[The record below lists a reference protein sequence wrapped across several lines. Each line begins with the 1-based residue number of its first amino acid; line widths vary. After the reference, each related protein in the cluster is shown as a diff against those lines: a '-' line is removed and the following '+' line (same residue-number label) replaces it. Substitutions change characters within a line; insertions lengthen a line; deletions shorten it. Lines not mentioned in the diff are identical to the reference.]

1 MPEIIQ
7 CPSCQRELQVPEDFI
22 GKPVKCP
29 ACGLNFVTS
38 KESQAQPLRRASEVL
53 GPSAVGSVAPATA
66 EPPGRGLVIVAAIAL
81 LIFAIAELAIDVFQ
95 SVFVAFV
102 DLKDFFQ
109 RNPNARAIYSDE
121 QLEQMSDPAMITL
134 IVLLGSI
141 CGIMALVTI
150 VGAIQMMRLR
160 TWGLALAGAICPLFH
175 INSYCC
181 CLGGEFVSLFAIIVL
196 CLPNT
201 RALFQH
207 AAAADGSPQDNGP
220 GARTL

>member
-38 KESQAQPLRRASEVL
+38 KESQAQPLRRATEVL
-53 GPSAVGSVAPATA
+53 GPSAVGLVAPTA
-66 EPPGRGLVIVAAIAL
+66 ELPGRGLVIAAAIGL

-134 IVLLGSI
+134 IVLLGAI

-201 RALFQH
+201 RALFQQT
-207 AAAADGSPQDNGP
+207 AAGDSAQNNWPP
-220 GARTL
+220 ARTL